1 MTIERRGFLVGVAA
15 AMGGTVYSSGLGAML
30 ADAANPAIPIPLIA
44 RGAWINQAVDVFT
57 PEKRALVSAM
67 SEALLPAGD
76 TPGAIEAGV
85 PKFLELL
92 YDQWMA
98 EPERALFDT
107 GVSDADKRAQAGHGA
122 AFANCDAGAQQAVLE
137 AIEEEQGDHPW
148 FAFGGQSAVDER
160 VNIPFMAL
168 FKEIAVTG
176 FFMSEVGAQ
185 QVLRY
190 APMAGVFDGDTSLS
204 PDQSSWP
211 ATPFM

>member
-1 MTIERRGFLVGVAA
+1 MTMERRGFLVGVAA
-15 AMGGTVYSSGLGAML
+15 AMGGVVYSSGLGAML
-30 ADAANPAIPIPLIA
+30 ADAANTAAPIPMIA
-44 RGAWINQAVDVFT
+44 RDAWANQTVDAFS
-57 PEKRALVSAM
+57 PEKRALVTAM
-67 SEALLPAGD
+67 CETLLPAGE
-76 TPGAIEAGV
+76 TPGAKEAGV

-98 EPERALFDT
+98 EPERALFDE
-107 GVSDADKRAQAGHGA
+107 GVADADERAQAGHGA
-122 AFANCDAGAQQAVLE
+122 PFAKCDAGAQRAVLE

-148 FAFGGQSAVDER
+148 FAFGGQSVADER
-160 VNIPFMAL
+160 TNVPFMAL

-190 APMAGVFDGDTSLS
+190 APMTGGFDGDTSLTS
-204 PDQSSWP
+204 DESSWA